1 MCFSLRKIGYNI
13 RNELV
18 KQKKLSMVC
27 FTLIMACIIWN
38 IWDIVDINRFFRQS
52 ISVADLLI
60 DLQRSDRFGIM
71 MFPFMIFYILKC
83 KQDSINLQIVLRYG
97 SRNRMFRSL
106 LIESGIYAC
115 ILSTIMVL
123 LESAVGYLFLGN
135 WTNWNDVSGKF
146 YTTTGFLCNMH
157 FLEIAIIIWLM
168 YCLKF
173 LLILFLMDMF
183 LWNQKYMILIWIPV
197 VLAYVLDLPIFELS
211 VFHNLYSVQYTYAL
225 SRNELIFPLL
235 IGVLLLITEYMIGT
249 IFIQKKDI
257 FQ

>member
-1 MCFSLRKIGYNI
+1 
-13 RNELV
+13 
-18 KQKKLSMVC
+18 
-27 FTLIMACIIWN
+27 
-38 IWDIVDINRFFRQS
+38 
-52 ISVADLLI
+52 
-60 DLQRSDRFGIM
+60 
-71 MFPFMIFYILKC
+71 
-83 KQDSINLQIVLRYG
+83 
-97 SRNRMFRSL
+97 MFRSL

-123 LESAVGYLFLGN
+123 LESVVGYLFLGN
-135 WTNWNDVSGKF
+135 WINWNDVSGKF